1 METAGE
7 REQQLISNSNRRE
20 SGPRMGS
27 ADPYCG
33 IKLKPERRGM
43 APRKR
48 PLTCGGRCCVKGLH
62 P

>member
-1 METAGE
+1 MEMAGE
-7 REQQLISNSNRRE
+7 REPQLISNSNRRE

-43 APRKR
+43 AERVPS
-48 PLTCGGRCCVKGLH
+48 KGLSLVEAGVL
-62 P
+62 

>member
-7 REQQLISNSNRRE
+7 RERQLISNSNRRE
-20 SGPRMGS
+20 SGPRMGY

-43 APRKR
+43 APR
-48 PLTCGGRCCVKGLH
+48 
-62 P
+62 

>member
-20 SGPRMGS
+20 SGPRMGY

-33 IKLKPERRGM
+33 IKLKPERRGK
-43 APRKR
+43 APA
-48 PLTCGGRCCVKGLH
+48 GGLSFVVAGVL
-62 P
+62 

>member
-1 METAGE
+1 MMEMAGE

-20 SGPRMGS
+20 SGPRMGY

-43 APRKR
+43 APRKG
-48 PLTCGGRCCVKGLH
+48 LSLVVACVL
-62 P
+62 